1 MFAEQDGY
9 TGGHAGVEAF
19 GVFALVYETA
29 QGWGGGVFDVDL
41 DVHSSSNAEVRIQK
55 SEVKTQA

>member
-29 QGWGGGVFDVDL
+29 QGWGGGVGGVDL
-41 DVHSSSNAEVRIQK
+41 DVHLIADFRF
-55 SEVKTQA
+55 